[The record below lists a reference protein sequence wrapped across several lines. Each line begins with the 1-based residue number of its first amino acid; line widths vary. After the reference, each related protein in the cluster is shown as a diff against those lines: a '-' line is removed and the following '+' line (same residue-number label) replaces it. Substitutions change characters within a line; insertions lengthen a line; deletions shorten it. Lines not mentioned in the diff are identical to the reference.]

1 MEIRSILDSDL
12 YKFSMSYAY
21 QQLFPEAIGEFRFV
35 DRAKTIYDERFI
47 QMLGMELAEMCSLS
61 LKPEEVKAAFGLVGR
76 WIPLHYWE
84 WLKTFQY
91 DLDKIKFYLDDQKHL
106 QISVTDHMYKA
117 TLYEVP
123 LLALVSA
130 VRNRWLGN
138 TYSEE
143 KLIFD
148 LEEKIKLSNQEQLYF
163 SEFGT
168 RRRFSAAVQEKV
180 CEILKEKAQF
190 YVGTSN
196 VYEAAIMANGGVK
209 ATGTN
214 AHEFTSLHGAFYG
227 YRQGNYMA
235 ADSWQ
240 KVFRGNLGIS
250 LTDTYTN
257 KVYFDNLSREHALLF
272 TGLRHDSGDPYKF
285 ITMAVNRYK
294 ELGIDPTTKTLI
306 FSNALTMPE
315 FKDIRDAAKGRV
327 KSVSAGIGTNLT
339 GIPEQV
345 KPANIV
351 MKLWKVRISDRKP
364 WIHTV
369 KLSDD
374 PGKATGDLKEVELA
388 KLTLGIE

>member
-1 MEIRSILDSDL
+1 MIRSICDTDL

-21 QQLFPEAIGEFRFV
+21 QQLFPEAIGEFQFV
-35 DRAKTIYDERFI
+35 DRAKTVYDEKFI
-47 QMLGMELAEMCSLS
+47 QQLEMGLAEMCA
-61 LKPEEVKAAFGLVGR
+61 LKLKDSEATAAFSLVGR

-84 WLKTFQY
+84 WLKTFQF
-91 DLDKIKFYLDDQKHL
+91 DRGKIKISLDEEKHL
-106 QISVTDHMYKA
+106 HISVEDHMYKA

-123 LLALVSA
+123 LLALVSE

-138 TYSEE
+138 TYNEE
-143 KLIFD
+143 KMIAD

-168 RRRFSAAVQEKV
+168 RRRFSSAVQEKV
-180 CEILKEKAQF
+180 CEILREKAQY

-196 VYEAAIMANGGVK
+196 VYEAAVIASGSVK
-209 ATGTN
+209 CLGTM
-214 AHEFTSLHGAFYG
+214 AHEYLSMNGAFYG

-235 ADSWQ
+235 LENWQ
-240 KVFRGNLGIS
+240 RVFHGNLGIA
-250 LTDTYTN
+250 LTDTWTN
-257 KVYFDNLSREHALLF
+257 SIFFNNLSREHALLF
-272 TGLRHDSGDPYKF
+272 NGLRHDSGDPYKF

-294 ELGIDPTTKTLI
+294 ELGIDPTTKSLI
-306 FSNALTMPE
+306 FSNALTMLE
-315 FKDIRDAAKGRV
+315 FKDIRDASRGRV

-339 GIPEQV
+339 AIPEQV

-351 MKLWKVRISDRKP
+351 MKLWKVRMSDRQP
-364 WIHTV
+364 WIYTV

-374 PGKATGDLKEVELA
+374 PGKATGDPKEVELA